1 MEENSSTIELLLKL
15 PRVKE
20 EEEEI
25 MTEGIMIVDVIIMLH
40 KEQITEFMLKTLLLM
55 LAGKI

>member
-1 MEENSSTIELLLKL
+1 
-15 PRVKE
+15 VKE

-25 MTEGIMIVDVIIMLH
+25 MTEEIMIEDAVIMLH
-40 KEQITEFMLKTLLLM
+40 KELTTEFMLNTFLLK

>member
-1 MEENSSTIELLLKL
+1 
-15 PRVKE
+15 VKE

>member
-25 MTEGIMIVDVIIMLH
+25 MTEGIMIDVIIMLH

>member
-1 MEENSSTIELLLKL
+1 
-15 PRVKE
+15 VKE

-25 MTEGIMIVDVIIMLH
+25 MTEEIMTIDVIIMLH
-40 KEQITEFMLKTLLLM
+40 KELTIEFMLKTLLLM